1 MKILY
6 SRLLEAINS
15 KPKIDNLCNDLTMI
29 GIEVDGIE
37 SLQGDKVIDFDLTP
51 NRGDCFS
58 VKGLARDYC
67 AFKNKKFVSSQSF
80 SFKGKNE
87 FKKNIKLS
95 ASGACSAYSAV
106 SISNLKYKKKFPQ
119 NIKKSLKASG
129 IQSIHPLVDII
140 NFVMLEKGQPMHV
153 FDQDKIN
160 GNIEVRF
167 AKPKETLEI
176 LGEKKLKLTS
186 DCLVIADEKEPIAFA
201 GISGGINHSVTKTT
215 KNFIIESAFFAPTAI
230 KGKARRYGFQTDAS
244 QRFERGVDFEL
255 HEEALRE
262 VIVLTK
268 DIFDADV
275 SEIKTKKNKYF
286 PRKKAI
292 SISLN
297 DIKQKLG
304 VSISENFLISTLKR
318 LEIKLL
324 KKTKSIFV
332 FEVPSHRF
340 DLSIKEDL
348 IEEIARMIGYDSLSQ
363 IKSDPVSQNYEISQY
378 DLFNAIKVFMKNKGF
393 FEVIN
398 YSFLEEKVLENL
410 NISENSISL
419 KNPLNNSLSTLR
431 TSLLPSLAANLE
443 FNLNRGQNYLKLFE
457 IGKTFSKKN
466 PRESLNLAALLYDN
480 EKMKNWNSNQDLDFY
495 HLKGIIEDL
504 AVEFRLSDLS
514 WKKTTNDLL
523 HPYASADIFQKSKKI
538 GSVGSLNPRYLK
550 KIDLA
555 KPFYY
560 FELKIDSLRRKNLEK
575 LTSSSIFPTSQRD
588 FSFEV
593 DKKISYEQI
602 ENCIKTSSKSYLQSL
617 RIFDVYSGKN
627 IDQEKKSIAIRI
639 TWGSNKKTLSEDEIT
654 QETSLIISGLERKLK
669 AILR

>member
-1 MKILY
+1 MKKSQLH
-6 SRLLEAINS
+6 LLEF
-15 KPKIDNLCNDLTMI
+15 
-29 GIEVDGIE
+29 
-37 SLQGDKVIDFDLTP
+37 QGDK
-51 NRGDCFS
+51 
-58 VKGLARDYC
+58 
-67 AFKNKKFVSSQSF
+67 SF
-80 SFKGKNE
+80 S
-87 FKKNIKLS
+87 
-95 ASGACSAYSAV
+95 Y
-106 SISNLKYKKKFPQ
+106 
-119 NIKKSLKASG
+119 
-129 IQSIHPLVDII
+129 
-140 NFVMLEKGQPMHV
+140 
-153 FDQDKIN
+153 
-160 GNIEVRF
+160 
-167 AKPKETLEI
+167 
-176 LGEKKLKLTS
+176 
-186 DCLVIADEKEPIAFA
+186 
-201 GISGGINHSVTKTT
+201 KTT

-230 KGKARRYGFQTDAS
+230 KGKARRYGFHTDAS

-419 KNPLNNSLSTLR
+419 KNPL
-431 TSLLPSLAANLE
+431 
-443 FNLNRGQNYLKLFE
+443 
-457 IGKTFSKKN
+457 
-466 PRESLNLAALLYDN
+466 
-480 EKMKNWNSNQDLDFY
+480 
-495 HLKGIIEDL
+495 II
-504 AVEFRLSDLS
+504 
-514 WKKTTNDLL
+514 
-523 HPYASADIFQKSKKI
+523 H
-538 GSVGSLNPRYLK
+538 
-550 KIDLA
+550 
-555 KPFYY
+555 
-560 FELKIDSLRRKNLEK
+560 
-575 LTSSSIFPTSQRD
+575 
-588 FSFEV
+588 
-593 DKKISYEQI
+593 
-602 ENCIKTSSKSYLQSL
+602 
-617 RIFDVYSGKN
+617 
-627 IDQEKKSIAIRI
+627 
-639 TWGSNKKTLSEDEIT
+639 
-654 QETSLIISGLERKLK
+654 
-669 AILR
+669 